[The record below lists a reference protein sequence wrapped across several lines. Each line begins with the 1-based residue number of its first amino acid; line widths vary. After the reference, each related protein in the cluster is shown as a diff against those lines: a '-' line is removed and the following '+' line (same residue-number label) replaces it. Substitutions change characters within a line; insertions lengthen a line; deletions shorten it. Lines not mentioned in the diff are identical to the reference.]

1 MSTAVT
7 LRTLTEVLCYSDS
20 LIPNWPIEQLFVVI
34 AYLLLF
40 WRNIHYLLMLWYFF
54 K

>member
-7 LRTLTEVLCYSDS
+7 LHTLTEVLYYSDS

-40 WRNIHYLLMLWYFF
+40 WL